1 MSFVFHSKL
10 PMTQKYANHSLFL
23 FVCGSSLNLAIATT
37 TFPTT
42 TIFFFPCL
50 FSISLWHG
58 SVPMIENCDCHVS
71 NFPYVGTML
80 NGTILRLFLHFI
92 VAWVCPWSR
101 TLIVLLSISH
111 LWEPCWMAQFSASFS
126 TSLWHGCAHDQELWL
141 SCYQFP
147 ICGNH
152 VEWRSS
158 HFPISFCYCFLDLNQ
173 LWQLS
178 DSQLTGISLALVK
191 QCLCK

>member
-37 TFPTT
+37 T

-50 FSISLWHG
+50 FSISLWRG

-80 NGTILRLFLHFI
+80 NGTILHLFLHFI

-101 TLIVLLSISH
+101 TVIVLLSISH
-111 LWEPCWMAQFSASFS
+111 LWEPCWMAQFSFPHILPLLFS
-126 TSLWHGCAHDQELWL
+126 WFKSTVTAFWL
-141 SCYQFP
+141 ATYRNFP
-147 ICGNH
+147 RACQAM
-152 VEWRSS
+152 SM
-158 HFPISFCYCFLDLNQ
+158 
-173 LWQLS
+173 
-178 DSQLTGISLALVK
+178 
-191 QCLCK
+191 